1 MGPLR
6 RRDPR
11 SWQEDTCL
19 ARHFRHG

>member
-11 SWQEDTCL
+11 SWQENTCL